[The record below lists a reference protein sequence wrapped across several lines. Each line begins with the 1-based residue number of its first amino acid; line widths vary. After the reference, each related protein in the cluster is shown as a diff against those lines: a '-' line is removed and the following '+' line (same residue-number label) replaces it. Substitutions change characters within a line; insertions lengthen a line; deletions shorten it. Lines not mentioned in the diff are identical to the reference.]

1 MSMPVQADS
10 ELGYI
15 LSAAGRPA
23 INLSTQYPIGQ
34 SFKQIHTGTVLQ
46 SRVVADPDPW
56 EAGSGSESQN
66 LGRRRR
72 GLEWTHEG
80 SVDQ

>member
-23 INLSTQYPIGQ
+23 ISLSTHEAVSQ
-34 SFKQIHTGTVLQ
+34 SIKQTLDTLKLMILLKLTMES
-46 SRVVADPDPW
+46 SRLRMNP
-56 EAGSGSESQN
+56 
-66 LGRRRR
+66 
-72 GLEWTHEG
+72 
-80 SVDQ
+80 